1 MKIESNKPAEGQG
14 AGRVSQNIQNIAPP
28 AAREKS
34 VAAPKPA
41 PVDKVNISGK
51 SRELADLVSAVNALP
66 DIREAK
72 VQEVKQSIE
81 SGAYSIDP
89 RKIAEKIL
97 KDI

>member
-28 AAREKS
+28 ASKEKP
-34 VAAPKPA
+34 AAAAKPA
-41 PVDKVNISGK
+41 PVDKVNISVK
-51 SRELADLVSAVNALP
+51 SRELADLVSAVDALP
-66 DIREAK
+66 DVREAK
-72 VQEVKQSIE
+72 VQELKQSID
-81 SGAYSIDP
+81 SGAYSVDP